1 MLTIYTDGSCWPNP
15 SDNGGW
21 AFVVY
26 DGEREVHALSGAA
39 EGATS
44 NNRMEMTAM
53 LRALMW
59 LGDRPATLYTDSRYV
74 VNGLNSWARAWM
86 RNGWRRRDKDTG
98 ELLPVKNADLWEVM
112 MIARLRQHRVAWC
125 RGHAGITGNERADAL
140 AEAARMG
147 VAA

>member
-21 AFVVY
+21 AFAVY

-39 EGATS
+39 QGATS

-59 LGDRPATLYTDSRYV
+59 LGERPALLYTDSRYV
-74 VNGLNSWARAWM
+74 VDGANSWSKTWV
-86 RNGWRRRDKDTG
+86 RNGWQRRDKETKQW
-98 ELLPVKNADLWEVM
+98 LPVMNADLWQVLLA
-112 MIARLRQHRVAWC
+112 ARMKQHRIAWC
-125 RGHAGITGNERADAL
+125 RGHAGIVGNERADAL
-140 AEAARMG
+140 AAAAR
-147 VAA
+147 AQTTT